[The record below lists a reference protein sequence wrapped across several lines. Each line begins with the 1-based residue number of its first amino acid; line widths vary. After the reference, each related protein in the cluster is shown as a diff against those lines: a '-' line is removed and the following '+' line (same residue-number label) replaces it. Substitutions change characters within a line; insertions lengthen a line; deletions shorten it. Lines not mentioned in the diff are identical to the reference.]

1 MPGALRGGIRVIVMS
16 KFQAI
21 SYFLLAAVGLAGSAQ
36 VALAQAGGDPYAG
49 VGLSFAHA
57 ESDAS
62 ADVGSEGDLTALS
75 FVLGNKWV
83 RGNYSY
89 AIELDA
95 DVNIAGKLKQ
105 DGPCGVD
112 AIESYMCEQDAT
124 LRLRGLVGR
133 PLGDAELFGAV
144 GVGATFGTFA
154 TGETM
159 TGSGSVYGLSLG
171 AGLSYPVND
180 GMNIRGEVNYDNF
193 SKADQPFGQESDWES
208 LSVRLMAVFNF

>member
-1 MPGALRGGIRVIVMS
+1 MTEMP
-16 KFQAI
+16 KFRAI
-21 SYFLLAAVGLAGSAQ
+21 SCFLFAAAGLLASAQ
-36 VALAQAGGDPYAG
+36 GALAQAEGGPYAG
-49 VGLSFAHA
+49 AGLSFAHA

-62 ADVGSEGDLTALS
+62 AAGSEGDLTALS
-75 FVLGNKWV
+75 FVLGNKWI

-95 DVNIAGKLKQ
+95 DVNVAGKLKQ

-124 LRLRGLVGR
+124 VRLRGLVGT

-154 TGETM
+154 TGETT

-171 AGLSYPVND
+171 AGLNYPVGD

-193 SKADQPFGQESDWES
+193 SNADQPLGQDSDWES

>member
-1 MPGALRGGIRVIVMS
+1 MP
-16 KFQAI
+16 KFRAI
-21 SYFLLAAVGLAGSAQ
+21 LYFLFAAAGLVASAQ
-36 VALAQAGGDPYAG
+36 GALAQAEGGPYAG
-49 VGLSFAHA
+49 AGLSFAHA
-57 ESDAS
+57 ESDVS
-62 ADVGSEGDLTALS
+62 TVGSEGDLTALS
-75 FVLGNKWV
+75 FVLGNKWI

-95 DVNIAGKLKQ
+95 DVNVSGKLKQ

-112 AIESYMCEQDAT
+112 ATGPYMCEQDAT
-124 LRLRGLVGR
+124 VRLRGLVGT

-154 TGETM
+154 TGETS

-171 AGLSYPVND
+171 AGVNYPIRD
-180 GMNIRGEVNYDNF
+180 GMSVRGEVNYDNF
-193 SKADQPFGQESDWES
+193 NNADQPFGQDSDWES

>member
-1 MPGALRGGIRVIVMS
+1 MILVMPIFRG
-16 KFQAI
+16 FL
-21 SYFLLAAVGLAGSAQ
+21 YLLLAATGLAASGQ
-36 VALAQAGGDPYAG
+36 GALAQAVAGPYAG
-49 VGLSFAHA
+49 VGLSFAHG
-57 ESDAS
+57 ESEAGVGP
-62 ADVGSEGDLTALS
+62 VGSEGDLTALS

-83 RGNYSY
+83 RDDLSY

-95 DVNIAGKLKQ
+95 DVNVGGDLKQ

-112 AIESYMCEQDAT
+112 AIESYMCEQDST
-124 LRLRGLVGR
+124 VRLRGLVGT

-154 TGETM
+154 TGETS
-159 TGSGSVYGLSLG
+159 TGSGSVYGLTLG
-171 AGLSYPVND
+171 AGVNYPLRN

-193 SKADQPFGQESDWES
+193 NNADQPSDQESDWNS